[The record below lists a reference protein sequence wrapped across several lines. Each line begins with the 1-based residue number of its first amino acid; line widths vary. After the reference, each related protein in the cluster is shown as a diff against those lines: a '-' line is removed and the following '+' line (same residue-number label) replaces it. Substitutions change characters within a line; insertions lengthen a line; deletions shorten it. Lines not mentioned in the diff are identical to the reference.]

1 MKQQDKRIHEIQHEI
16 ASLQDEEDSC
26 DHAQTQSNNPVTKM
40 G

>member
-1 MKQQDKRIHEIQHEI
+1 MKQQDKHIHDIEHEI

-26 DHAQTQSNNPVTKM
+26 DQARTQSNNPVTKM

>member
-1 MKQQDKRIHEIQHEI
+1 MKQQDKHIHEIQHEI

-26 DHAQTQSNNPVTKM
+26 DHAQSNNPVTKM